1 MGKHEINRNN
11 KHAIYKKFLPHCVFW
26 AFGCCL
32 FVWTLILFFL
42 SSLCLLLMSVIYWL
56 IYLFISEF
64 LTMNNYALRFFI
76 YLCLSYNFLKG
87 KMACWVLC
95 CMFVVYCHLVHFG
108 RFFPCSELILQT
120 DCCCEG
126 KIHNNQSVGLQ
137 IHHHRSQG
145 NQSVSNLILW
155 FLTRYQW
162 CERFPLFCFCFL
174 LK

>member
-1 MGKHEINRNN
+1 MCFELLSVV
-11 KHAIYKKFLPHCVFW
+11 FL
-26 AFGCCL
+26 FGLWSFFFCLL
-32 FVWTLILFFL
+32 FVCCWWVLFIDL
-42 SSLCLLLMSVIYWL
+42 L

-64 LTMNNYALRFFI
+64 LTLNNNLFYAPRFFI